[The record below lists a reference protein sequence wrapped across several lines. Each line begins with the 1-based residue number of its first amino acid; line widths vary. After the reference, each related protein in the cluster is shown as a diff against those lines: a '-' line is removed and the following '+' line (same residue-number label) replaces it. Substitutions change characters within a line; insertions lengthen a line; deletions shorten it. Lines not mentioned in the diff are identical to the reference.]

1 LTFTG
6 GPVVTL
12 DRRQPTAEAVAVEDG
27 RIVAVG
33 RQDEVE
39 ARAGGPG
46 QLVDL
51 AGRALLPGFVEAH
64 GHPLNVA
71 NVLAPPATDV
81 RPFGTAT
88 GAEVERRIR
97 DVVRSRPPGTPCLFY
112 GIDPLLQRDLT
123 LPTMADLDRL
133 APEHPILVVSN
144 SGHAGYGN
152 RLLFDAA
159 QVDRHTVDPP
169 GAEFMHGPDG
179 ELTGEAREVGAVFA
193 LAVPLVGAG
202 VVGGEQQLRWA
213 CEDYARAGFT
223 TVSDMAYSSAD
234 RRALADV
241 TGASDAPIRIRAYE
255 MGTPALAADRSH
267 RPTGAPAPA
276 AHRFAQIG
284 MKLWAD
290 GSPWQGNIAT
300 SFPYLDTDATRA
312 MGLGSCHHGDMNY
325 TAEQLQGLAGGFA
338 DQGWQL
344 ACHVHGD
351 VAIDVVLDAYE
362 AAADRTAGEDRRPRL
377 EHCGAMRPDQYDRA
391 AGLGVTVSLFI
402 QHLWY
407 WGDVLVDGLF
417 GPEHGGRWMAA
428 RSALDAGVR
437 ISLHNDGMVTPPDP
451 LGNIATAVNRRAKGS
466 GRVIGA
472 EQCISLDEALRAQ
485 TIDAAWQLFLDQDL
499 GTIETGK
506 HADLVVLSADPR
518 AVSPDAIGN
527 LEVVA
532 TFLDGRQTAGEP
544 LW

>member
-1 LTFTG
+1 MPRLTFTG

-33 RQDEVE
+33 RQDEVV

-64 GHPLNVA
+64 GHPLNMA

-193 LAVPLVGAG
+193 LAVPLVAAG
-202 VVGGEQQLRWA
+202 VVGGEQQVRWA
-213 CEDYARAGFT
+213 CEEYARAGFT

-241 TGASDAPIRIRAYE
+241 TGAPDAPIRIRAYE

-267 RPTGAPAPA
+267 RPAGPPAPA
-276 AHRFAQIG
+276 AHALRPDRHEAVGRRLALAGQHRDVVPVPG
-284 MKLWAD
+284 HRRHASH
-290 GSPWQGNIAT
+290 GSGFVPPRGHELHRRAVAGAGRGLRR
-300 SFPYLDTDATRA
+300 PGLATR
-312 MGLGSCHHGDMNY
+312 LS
-325 TAEQLQGLAGGFA
+325 
-338 DQGWQL
+338 
-344 ACHVHGD
+344 
-351 VAIDVVLDAYE
+351 
-362 AAADRTAGEDRRPRL
+362 RPRR
-377 EHCGAMRPDQYDRA
+377 CGHRR
-391 AGLGVTVSLFI
+391 G
-402 QHLWY
+402 
-407 WGDVLVDGLF
+407 
-417 GPEHGGRWMAA
+417 A
-428 RSALDAGVR
+428 RRL
-437 ISLHNDGMVTPPDP
+437 
-451 LGNIATAVNRRAKGS
+451 
-466 GRVIGA
+466 
-472 EQCISLDEALRAQ
+472 
-485 TIDAAWQLFLDQDL
+485 
-499 GTIETGK
+499 
-506 HADLVVLSADPR
+506 
-518 AVSPDAIGN
+518 
-527 LEVVA
+527 
-532 TFLDGRQTAGEP
+532 
-544 LW
+544 